1 MRFVFDLQPCQSGSR
16 FRGIGRSCL
25 ELSKEIAKLAIKDKN
40 EVIILLNGSIKEGTN
55 FIEKYLSKNLPSA
68 KIHKFFIPLP
78 SKFSDIKNN
87 CRQFAAEMLREISI
101 LTLSPDILHISQ
113 IAADGWDDD
122 TIVSINTVKKN
133 YITSLLHHDLIP
145 LANPLHYLQ
154 NKRYKNFYLK
164 KIKYINKA
172 DIIFSISE
180 FSKNELKQKLNIP
193 LYRIKTISS
202 GITKL
207 KINKLSSKEIEMIN
221 NYNLGNKFIL
231 YVPGGFDFR
240 KNFENCI
247 KAYDLAQK
255 KLNISFKIVIASKGS
270 LDDYKKIISLLD
282 EIGLKRCNVIFTGY
296 VTDSILQWL
305 YSNCY
310 LFIFPSLHEG
320 FGLPIL
326 EAMHCGAPVI
336 ASNCSA
342 IPEIVR
348 KNEALFDPFSVKS
361 IKNKIE
367 EVFLNPKF
375 RSSLIKHSKKNIS
388 YFSWDYSAKV
398 AYNHMKK
405 IYNKK
410 KSYPIITIPSYKSF
424 LDSLKKKMKSS
435 KITKK
440 DFKQILD
447 CYNENIK
454 KVENTI

>member
-1 MRFVFDLQPCQSGSR
+1 M
-16 FRGIGRSCL
+16 
-25 ELSKEIAKLAIKDKN
+25 
-40 EVIILLNGSIKEGTN
+40 T
-55 FIEKYLSKNLPSA
+55 
-68 KIHKFFIPLP
+68 
-78 SKFSDIKNN
+78 
-87 CRQFAAEMLREISI
+87 
-101 LTLSPDILHISQ
+101 
-113 IAADGWDDD
+113 W
-122 TIVSINTVKKN
+122 
-133 YITSLLHHDLIP
+133 
-145 LANPLHYLQ
+145 
-154 NKRYKNFYLK
+154 LK
-164 KIKYINKA
+164 
-172 DIIFSISE
+172 
-180 FSKNELKQKLNIP
+180 
-193 LYRIKTISS
+193 
-202 GITKL
+202 
-207 KINKLSSKEIEMIN
+207 
-221 NYNLGNKFIL
+221 
-231 YVPGGFDFR
+231 
-240 KNFENCI
+240 
-247 KAYDLAQK
+247 K